1 MARRLPLSARP
12 RDEGSGHPLVLGRL
26 PADRAGVHGGG
37 GHAVARHLAVRPEPG
52 RAARLREPLV
62 PHALPVV
69 AGLEGAHRGAGAA
82 APGAGGHRP
91 QPPIRRGHPRGHG
104 AEPPLQVR
112 RQGVALPR
120 AHGRVADDV
129 DGVRGGEAGHG
140 PGHGAHAGRLRRV
153 AAARRARAHLPRG
166 HLLPHPRAPALQA
179 RRLPARHR
187 GAGARGAR
195 GVGGHA
201 GDSRKR
207 RPLDG
212 PERPGTHAGAA
223 SSTRGV
229 VRRGSRGTRRARAR
243 HVPRRARA
251 ARPIRRGAGAAG
263 RLSNPLCSPRPAAWA
278 HTESMRMS
286 APRRANRKAFR
297 SVICL
302 VLVLLGASL
311 PLPAL
316 ADDRWRIQGR
326 LLDEKGAPVANGP
339 VGAFCT
345 GALPEGPFIDCGFP
359 GLMGRQTRTG
369 ADGGFSLERL
379 PPAIYSLYSALEAP
393 GQGVTAEAS
402 LAIQLRQTQEGLE
415 LRLKRRVPAPRED
428 EPRKSEEG
436 WELQA
441 LSGQVVDSTGAP
453 IRHVRVR
460 AELDGPPE
468 RSREKYGSGYAISE
482 DFGRFKIQGLREGT
496 YRLEVSAE
504 GFLTQ
509 KTVVRT
515 SDEPRTFQLKRGG
528 LVRGQAVKP
537 DGSAVEKLNSDCREG
552 YRSRLP
558 EGRFEVFTYDESG
571 AMRLCL
577 SAPGMARVQRQL
589 TLPPE
594 QVLELGDVR
603 MEPARP
609 MKVRVTDLR
618 TGAPVPWA
626 KVTVVGA
633 EPSARPLLTLDDGG
647 ARIQELPHI

>member
-1 MARRLPLSARP
+1 
-12 RDEGSGHPLVLGRL
+12 
-26 PADRAGVHGGG
+26 
-37 GHAVARHLAVRPEPG
+37 
-52 RAARLREPLV
+52 
-62 PHALPVV
+62 
-69 AGLEGAHRGAGAA
+69 
-82 APGAGGHRP
+82 
-91 QPPIRRGHPRGHG
+91 
-104 AEPPLQVR
+104 
-112 RQGVALPR
+112 
-120 AHGRVADDV
+120 
-129 DGVRGGEAGHG
+129 
-140 PGHGAHAGRLRRV
+140 
-153 AAARRARAHLPRG
+153 
-166 HLLPHPRAPALQA
+166 
-179 RRLPARHR
+179 
-187 GAGARGAR
+187 
-195 GVGGHA
+195 
-201 GDSRKR
+201 
-207 RPLDG
+207 
-212 PERPGTHAGAA
+212 
-223 SSTRGV
+223 
-229 VRRGSRGTRRARAR
+229 
-243 HVPRRARA
+243 
-251 ARPIRRGAGAAG
+251 
-263 RLSNPLCSPRPAAWA
+263 
-278 HTESMRMS
+278 MS

-326 LLDEKGAPVANGP
+326 LLDEKGAPVANAP
-339 VGAFCT
+339 VVAFCT

-528 LVRGQAVKP
+528 LVRGRAVKP

-647 ARIQELPHI
+647 ARIEELPDMALDLDVAASGYKDARVHVRKGQTEVPVALDPGLVLAGRALTAEGQPDIGTVSAHCGEGVHTSGQVDPEGRFRLTGLREGLCTVSFQLISSPLPTFEYTRRLWLDGHQPPALEFRAPPKARHSVHLRFQGTGKPRRALLFAEELPQQTDLRTLLLQVGPVAASWMPETNGWRVGRREENGFRFERLGAGHYTLVVELPEGVFRVPLTMGEEEQTVTVEIPSELLPLPQ